1 MTDTAAV
8 KTKKRFV
15 SKFHEG
21 DYWLIASTLL
31 LTLFG
36 VVMVFSASYYTGL
49 SKFGDPFYYLKDDIK
64 WMAAGWFIFFV
75 FATVDYH
82 LWKKLAKFILAIGFV
97 LLGMIFLP
105 KSLGLTITINNA
117 TRWLNFKFF
126 TVMPG
131 EVIKFCFIL
140 FFAYYYSNHVK
151 DVNHPLWGIGIPF
164 GITVFAFVLIYKQ
177 PNLSTA
183 GIVVLLALAMMV
195 VAGISWWWV
204 IGAVG
209 VVAVGG
215 GAFVLLKGAGYMLSR
230 IDNFWDPFAD
240 SLGKGYQVCQGIL
253 AFGSGGVTGL
263 GLGKSIQKALY
274 LPEPMNDFILPIIGE
289 ELGFIGVVCLIAVY
303 VFLLWRLFSVGMH
316 AKDRF
321 GMLIASGVAIH
332 IGLQVI
338 INIAVVTA
346 SFPPTGVVLPLI
358 SLGGTATLLIMG
370 ELGIAYNVSKQTK
383 VVTE

>member
-1 MTDTAAV
+1 MTDTETI
-8 KTKKRFV
+8 KIKRKLT

-36 VVMVFSASYYTGL
+36 IVMVFSASYYTGL

-64 WMAAGWFIFFV
+64 WMAAGWLIFLF

-82 LWKKLAKFILAIGFV
+82 LWKKLSKLVLVVGFI

-131 EVIKFCFIL
+131 EVIKFCFIM
-140 FFAYYYSNHVK
+140 FFAYYYSKHKKN
-151 DVNHPLWGIGIPF
+151 VNHPLWGIGIPF
-164 GITVFAFVLIYKQ
+164 GITVLAFVLIYKQ

-183 GIVVLLALAMMV
+183 GIVVLLALGMMI

-204 IGAVG
+204 IGAIG
-209 VVAVGG
+209 LVVIGG
-215 GAFVLLKGAGYMLSR
+215 GSFVLLKGADYMLSR

-263 GLGKSIQKALY
+263 GLGNSIQKALY

-303 VFLLWRLFSVGMH
+303 IFLLWRLFSVSMH

-321 GMLIASGVAIH
+321 GLLLSAGVAIH

-358 SLGGTATLLIMG
+358 SLGGTATLLLMG

-383 VVTE
+383 VVKE

>member
-1 MTDTAAV
+1 MTDAAVV
-8 KTKKRFV
+8 KTKKRLT

-21 DYWLIASTLL
+21 DYWLIAGTLL

-36 VVMVFSASYYTGL
+36 LVMVFSASYYTGL
-49 SKFGDPFYYLKDDIK
+49 SKYGDPFYYLKDDIK
-64 WMAAGWFIFFV
+64 WMLAGWLVFGFFAV
-75 FATVDYH
+75 VDYH
-82 LWKKLAKFILAIGFV
+82 VWKKFAWPILIVGFI

-105 KSLGLTITINNA
+105 KSLNLTVTINNA
-117 TRWLNFKFF
+117 TRWLNFRFF

-131 EVIKFCFIL
+131 EVIKFCFII
-140 FFAYYYSNHVK
+140 FFASYYSKHYK
-151 DVNHPLWGIGIPF
+151 EINHPLWGIGIPL
-164 GITVFAFVLIYKQ
+164 GITVIAFVLIYKQ

-183 GIVVLLALAMMV
+183 GIVVLLSLAIMIV
-195 VAGISWWWV
+195 NGISWWWV
-204 IGAVG
+204 GGAAG
-209 VVAVGG
+209 LVVLGG
-215 GAFVLLKGAGYMLSR
+215 GAFVLFKGADYMLSR

-289 ELGFIGVVCLIAVY
+289 ELGFIGVMCLVAVY

-321 GMLIASGVAIH
+321 GMLLASGVAIH

-370 ELGIAYNVSKQTK
+370 ELGIAYNVSRQTK
-383 VVTE
+383 VIQE